1 MRPAARL
8 LVIVGLA
15 LACCTALT
23 HAAPTVRLVDF
34 ETFVNPI
41 TAMRISQAVDDAEA
55 AGDELVLIRLDTPG
69 GLVSAMET
77 IVKRILAARVPV
89 VVWVGPSGAKA
100 ASAGFFILISADVA
114 AMAPGTRTGA
124 ASTVFGAGENSE
136 DDILLKKSNQD
147 LAALLRSIAERRHR
161 NVQACE
167 RAVFEAQAFEEGVAL
182 RDGLIDLVVASSEEL
197 LQALDGRRI
206 QRFDGTE
213 VVLSTAG
220 ATFVTSATPM
230 RRLFLE
236 ALAHPVVAYLLFLAG
251 LIGLYVEFSH
261 PGLILPGVVGALC
274 LLLFALTAQALPI
287 SAVGVLLILLAIV
300 MFVLEIKVVS
310 YGMLTVGA
318 VVCLILGSWMLFDG
332 PIPELRLPVGV
343 FLPSSIVLAAVCVLV
358 LRLAVGAQRAPVH
371 SGVEGLAAEI
381 GEVTQALDP
390 EGQVFIH
397 GELWHAAS
405 VAGPIP
411 RGARVRVEQVT
422 GLKLWVRPAGE
433 TPPRS

>member
-1 MRPAARL
+1 MRRAAQL
-8 LVIVGLA
+8 LVTAGLA
-15 LACCTALT
+15 LASCTALVE
-23 HAAPTVRLVDF
+23 AAPTVRLVEF

-41 TAMRISQAVDDAEA
+41 TALRVVQAVDDAEA
-55 AGDELVLIRLDTPG
+55 AGDALVLIRLDTPG
-69 GLVSAMET
+69 GLVTAMET

-124 ASTVFGAGENSE
+124 ASTVFGAGENRE
-136 DDILLKKSNQD
+136 DDVLLRKSNQD
-147 LAALLRSIAERRHR
+147 LAALLRSIAERRQR
-161 NVQACE
+161 NVEACE
-167 RAVFEAQAFEEGVAL
+167 RAVFEAQAYEEGVAL
-182 RDGLIDLVVASSEEL
+182 RDGLIDLVAANPEEL

-206 QRFDGTE
+206 QRFDGSE
-213 VVLSTAG
+213 IVLSTGG
-220 ATFVTSATPM
+220 ATFVSSPTPA

-274 LLLFALTAQALPI
+274 LLLFALTAAALPI

-300 MFVLEIKVVS
+300 MFILEIKVVS

-318 VVCLILGSWMLFDG
+318 VICLILGSWMLFDG
-332 PIPELRLPVGV
+332 PIPELRLPVAV
-343 FLPSSIVLAAVCVLV
+343 FLPSSIVLAAVCILV
-358 LRLAVGAQRAPVH
+358 LRLAVGAQRAPVQA
-371 SGVEGLAAEI
+371 GVERLAAEV

-390 EGQVFIH
+390 EGMVFIH

-405 VAGPIP
+405 VTGPIP
-411 RGARVRVEQVT
+411 RGTRVQVERVA

-433 TPPRS
+433 APPRS